1 MLNRTSG
8 YVLLRS
14 ILPGLILS
22 LVCSTQVNASSPS
35 IQQDTSTD
43 TSTSSTKYA
52 YRATDQIRHI
62 ALELVNHDRAGQ
74 GLAPL
79 VEDRLLSSAAELHA
93 LDMARRGYFDH
104 YNPKGQGPTE
114 RFIALGGNSPGVA
127 ENIVYTF
134 HRGNYPRVTVNN
146 LREFQQRWM
155 NSTPHRRNLLN
166 SRYKSFGYGVAISP
180 DGSRIYA
187 VQLFGLP

>member
-14 ILPGLILS
+14 ILPGLMLS
-22 LVCSTQVNASSPS
+22 LICSTQVSASSPS
-35 IQQDTSTD
+35 KQQDPS
-43 TSTSSTKYA
+43 TSTSSSAKLA

-62 ALELVNHDRAGQ
+62 ALELVNHDRAAQ

-134 HRGNYPRVTVNN
+134 HQGNHPRVTVNN

-155 NSTPHRRNLLN
+155 NSALHRRNLLS

-187 VQLFGLP
+187 VQMFGLP

>member
-35 IQQDTSTD
+35 IKQNPSTAL
-43 TSTSSTKYA
+43 STKLA
-52 YRATDQIRHI
+52 YRSTEQIRQI
-62 ALELVNHDRAGQ
+62 ALELVNHDRATQ

-93 LDMARRGYFDH
+93 LDMAHRGYFDH

-114 RFIALGGNSPGVA
+114 RFIALGGNSPGIA

-134 HRGNYPRVTVNN
+134 HQGNQPRVTVNN

-155 NSTPHRRNLLN
+155 NSALHRRNLLN

-187 VQLFGLP
+187 VQMFGLP